1 MANETPDSLAP
12 APRRGRHLALLAVAA
27 VIAGAGTYTLL
38 RDTAPP
44 TAPGAQAVPAS
55 GAAVT
60 PGSADPH
67 AGGPGAAPAARPRV
81 IPEVLPDFELA
92 TLEGPPR
99 RLSSY
104 QHDSLIVN
112 FWATW
117 CAPCRREIPL
127 LRQLRRDR
135 GAEGVEV
142 VGVAVD
148 FREDVVRYAGE
159 IGLDYPLL
167 IGEEDGLAAADAFGI
182 ETVFPFTVFADAQR
196 RIVAVKAGEL
206 HADEADFILD
216 HVARINSGDVTVE
229 AARTAIASEL
239 ERLAA
244 LREKSP
250 AATGKAGSE
259 A

>member
-1 MANETPDSLAP
+1 MANENDKLQTPP
-12 APRRGRHLALLAVAA
+12 PRRRSHFALLAIAAA
-27 VIAGAGTYTLL
+27 VAGVGTYLL
-38 RDTAPP
+38 MRDTAPSE
-44 TAPGAQAVPAS
+44 APAAQAVP
-55 GAAVT
+55 GA
-60 PGSADPH
+60 GLGDSATGTDPH
-67 AGGPGAAPAARPRV
+67 AGSAGETPASRPRV

-135 GAEGVEV
+135 GAQGVEV

-148 FREDVVRYAGE
+148 FREDVLRYANE

-216 HVARINSGDVTVE
+216 HVAKINAGSITVR
-229 AARTAIASEL
+229 AARAAIAGEL

-244 LREKSP
+244 KRE
-250 AATGKAGSE
+250 AAAG